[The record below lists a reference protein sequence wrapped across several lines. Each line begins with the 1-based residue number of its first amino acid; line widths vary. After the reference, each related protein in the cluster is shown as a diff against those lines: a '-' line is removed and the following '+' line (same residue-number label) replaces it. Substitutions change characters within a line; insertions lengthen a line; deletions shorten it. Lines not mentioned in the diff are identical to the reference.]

1 LRNVGGDEGGLMSRN
16 SLIPV
21 ILIYGVFSAA
31 ASPSS
36 GGVLTKVTVRVVS
49 KDAKV
54 IGSGVGG
61 ASVEIVNLETGE
73 LLARGVQTGE
83 TGDTERIMVQPRK
96 RGQTVYGT
104 PGAASFMAEIP
115 LEGPTRV
122 EIRVKAPLF
131 FPEALQS
138 GTKTVTLIP
147 GIATEGEGIT
157 IELDGLIVRI
167 MHPAE
172 GDIVRGGEEVRVETE
187 VRML

>member
-1 LRNVGGDEGGLMSRN
+1 MFRN
-16 SLIPV
+16 SLILAV
-21 ILIYGVFSAA
+21 LIYGMFSAVA
-31 ASPSS
+31 NPLS

-83 TGDTERIMVQPRK
+83 TGDTERIMVQPRT

-104 PGAASFMAEIP
+104 PGAASFIAEIP
-115 LEGPTRV
+115 LERPTRV
-122 EIRVKAPLF
+122 EIRVKAPLS

-147 GIATEGEGIT
+147 GVAAEGEGII

-172 GDIVRGGEEVRVETE
+172 GDILRSGEEVRVEAE

>member
-1 LRNVGGDEGGLMSRN
+1 MFRN

-21 ILIYGVFSAA
+21 VLIYGVFSAA
-31 ASPSS
+31 ASPLS

-49 KDAKV
+49 RDAKA

-73 LLARGVQTGE
+73 LLAQGVQRGE
-83 TGDTERIMVQPRK
+83 TGDTDRIMVQPRK

-104 PGAASFMAEIP
+104 PGAASFMTEIP
-115 LEGPTRV
+115 LERPTRA
-122 EIRVKAPLF
+122 EIRVKGPLS

-147 GIATEGEGIT
+147 GMAAEGEGII
-157 IELDGLIVRI
+157 IELDGLIVRV
-167 MHPAE
+167 MHTPP
-172 GDIVRGGEEVRVETE
+172 RVASSGA
-187 VRML
+187 VKRSG